1 MTVDANDPRAGLANS
16 DPLAI
21 RVWPRLL
28 TIDMAAR
35 YLGLSAKTIRNHGNL
50 LPGKRS
56 WGGKVVFDRHEID
69 RMLDKARGIRSLW
82 IDAERACR

>member
-1 MTVDANDPRAGLANS
+1 MTERADELKTALTNS
-16 DPLAI
+16 DPLAV

>member
-1 MTVDANDPRAGLANS
+1 MTESADELKTALANS

-69 RMLDKARGIRSLW
+69 RMLDKTRGMRSLW

>member
-1 MTVDANDPRAGLANS
+1 MTEAAKEPE
-16 DPLAI
+16 
-21 RVWPRLL
+21 VWPRLL

-35 YLGLSAKTIRNHGNL
+35 YLGVSAKTIRNHGNR
-50 LPGKRS
+50 LPGRRS

-69 RMLDKARGIRSLW
+69 RMLDKTRGMRSLW